1 MTSTN
6 ENQSNEQF
14 EYPPPSITILSNLA
28 NQLLIDEQFY
38 LEVLNLARKF
48 GHSSIYHRKVIINL
62 NHLKDSDRN
71 APDSDH
77 FEQLNGQ
84 YLWVP
89 YSEIHQNPF
98 EEGKGGN
105 EKFKAISLLPKKNCW
120 TKRRKLAYL
129 RANEKL
135 NKGPSISKLKPKSS
149 RLGEN
154 IKINIDT
161 DRFEFGKYKENFL
174 NKIENEN
181 LDLNVETSV
190 SKSDKSETSH
200 AIKSVCNHDNLDL
213 CRINST
219 DYELFPIFKNYNEGL
234 PNNKIYV
241 KNLSKSVNL
250 DDLYNLFAKFVIP
263 YNASSL
269 CDIRFFER
277 GKLRRQAFVSYDN
290 SLIAANAC
298 RNTNG
303 VMLKGK
309 PLLVVFAHLNTR

>member
-1 MTSTN
+1 MTSKN
-6 ENQSNEQF
+6 ENEQF
-14 EYPPPSITILSNLA
+14 AYPPPSITILSNLA

-38 LEVLNLARKF
+38 LEVLNLATKF
-48 GHSSIYHRKVIINL
+48 GHSSIYHRKVIVNL
-62 NHLKDSDRN
+62 NHLNDSDTY
-71 APDSDH
+71 ASDSDQ

-89 YSEIHQNPF
+89 YNEIHRNSF
-98 EEGKGGN
+98 KEGKSGD
-105 EKFKAISLLPKKNCW
+105 EKLKAISLLPKKNCW
-120 TKRRKLAYL
+120 SKSRKSAYL

-135 NKGPSISKLKPKSS
+135 NKGPRISKLKPKFSC
-149 RLGEN
+149 N
-154 IKINIDT
+154 IKFKIDK
-161 DRFEFGKYKENFL
+161 DRFKCGKYE
-174 NKIENEN
+174 EN
-181 LDLNVETSV
+181 LLNEIEDENLNLNGE
-190 SKSDKSETSH
+190 KSAGESETRH
-200 AIKSVCNHDNLDL
+200 EINLVCNHDNLDL

-277 GKLRRQAFVSYDN
+277 GKLRRQAFISYDN
-290 SLIAANAC
+290 SLIATNAC
-298 RNTNG
+298 RHTNG

>member
-1 MTSTN
+1 MTSKN
-6 ENQSNEQF
+6 ENEQF
-14 EYPPPSITILSNLA
+14 AYPPPSITILSNLA

-62 NHLKDSDRN
+62 NHLKDSDIN
-71 APDSDH
+71 APDADQ

-89 YSEIHQNPF
+89 YNEIHQNSF
-98 EEGKGGN
+98 EEGKGGDQ
-105 EKFKAISLLPKKNCW
+105 KFKAISLLPKKNCW
-120 TKRRKLAYL
+120 SKSRKLAYL

-135 NKGPSISKLKPKSS
+135 NKGTRISKLKPKFSC
-149 RLGEN
+149 LGEN
-154 IKINIDT
+154 IKIKIDT
-161 DRFEFGKYKENFL
+161 DRLKFGKYKENLL

-181 LDLNVETSV
+181 VNLNGETSV
-190 SKSDKSETSH
+190 SKSETSH

-213 CRINST
+213 CRIKST

-263 YNASSL
+263 YHASSL

-277 GKLRRQAFVSYDN
+277 GKLRRQAFISYDN

>member
-6 ENQSNEQF
+6 EKQSNEQF
-14 EYPPPSITILSNLA
+14 AYPPPSITILSNLA

-38 LEVLNLARKF
+38 LEVLNLATKF
-48 GHSSIYHRKVIINL
+48 GHSSIYHRKVIVNL
-62 NHLKDSDRN
+62 NHLNDSDTY
-71 APDSDH
+71 ASDSDQ

-89 YSEIHQNPF
+89 YNEIHQNSF
-98 EEGKGGN
+98 EEGKSGD
-105 EKFKAISLLPKKNCW
+105 EKLKAISPVPKKSCW
-120 TKRRKLAYL
+120 SKSRKLAYL

-135 NKGPSISKLKPKSS
+135 NKSPRISKLKPKFSC
-149 RLGEN
+149 N
-154 IKINIDT
+154 IKFKIEK
-161 DRFEFGKYKENFL
+161 DRFQCGKYE
-174 NKIENEN
+174 EN
-181 LDLNVETSV
+181 LLNEIEDENLNLNGEKSAGELETRH
-190 SKSDKSETSH
+190 E
-200 AIKSVCNHDNLDL
+200 INLVCNHDNLDL

-277 GKLRRQAFVSYDN
+277 GKLRRQAFISYDN

>member
-1 MTSTN
+1 MTSKN
-6 ENQSNEQF
+6 ENEQF
-14 EYPPPSITILSNLA
+14 AYPPPSITILSNLA

-48 GHSSIYHRKVIINL
+48 GHSSIYHRKVILNL

-71 APDSDH
+71 ASDSDQ

-89 YSEIHQNPF
+89 YNEIQ
-98 EEGKGGN
+98 EGKGGD
-105 EKFKAISLLPKKNCW
+105 ETFKAISFLPKKNCW
-120 TKRRKLAYL
+120 SKSRKLAYL

-135 NKGPSISKLKPKSS
+135 NKGARISQSKPKFSC
-149 RLGEN
+149 LGEN
-154 IKINIDT
+154 IKIKIDT
-161 DRFEFGKYKENFL
+161 DRLKFGKYKENVL

-181 LDLNVETSV
+181 VNLNGETSG
-190 SKSDKSETSH
+190 SKSEISH
-200 AIKSVCNHDNLDL
+200 PIKSVCNHDNLDL
-213 CRINST
+213 CRIKST

-263 YNASSL
+263 YHASSL

-277 GKLRRQAFVSYDN
+277 GKLRRQAFISYDN

-309 PLLVVFAHLNTR
+309 PMLVVFAHLNTR